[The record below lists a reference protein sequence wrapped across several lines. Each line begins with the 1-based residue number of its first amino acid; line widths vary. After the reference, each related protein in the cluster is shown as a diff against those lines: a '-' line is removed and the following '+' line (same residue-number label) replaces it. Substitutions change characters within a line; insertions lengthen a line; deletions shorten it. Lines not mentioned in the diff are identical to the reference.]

1 MTPWEYVAIVLG
13 MFAVTFSIRFGLFAR
28 AHKVNM
34 PAWLENALK
43 FVPVA
48 VLSAIIAPMI
58 IMPGKEV
65 SISTSNPWLIGAL
78 AAFLIGIWHQ
88 RQLLTI
94 VVGVAAVFLA
104 KYFAS

>member
-1 MTPWEYVAIVLG
+1 MTSLEYGAIVLG
-13 MFAVTFSIRFGLFAR
+13 MFAVTFGIRFVLFAR

-34 PAWLENALK
+34 PGWLENALK

-78 AAFLIGIWHQ
+78 AAFFVGILRQ
-88 RQLLTI
+88 QQLLTI
-94 VVGVAAVFLA
+94 VVGVTAFFLA
-104 KYFAS
+104 KYLVP